1 MCIAKLSKTLV
12 FCLVLLV
19 FCMGCND
26 KVNRDV
32 ETGEASFYSDK
43 YQGRST
49 ASGDIY
55 DKTKFTAAHRSLP
68 FGTMLDV
75 FDLQGNHVVVIIN
88 DRLLSREPER
98 IIDLS
103 RAAAEKLDMIDAGIK
118 QVKISKYKVKK

>member
-1 MCIAKLSKTLV
+1 
-12 FCLVLLV
+12 
-19 FCMGCND
+19 MGCND

-118 QVKISKYKVKK
+118 QVKISKYKAK